1 VGDMVKKILVL
12 SLLLFTTIFGRTVY
26 EIERLDIVANIE
38 RDGSLEVEERVIYDI
53 GKINGILYN
62 IDALGYGKFTDL
74 QIFYEDDGEFKQ
86 ARNNTAPSEGNFTVS
101 VDDGLYKIKL
111 YAPSQNERKEFI
123 FRYNLTRGV
132 TVYRDI
138 AQLNRKMVG
147 KDWQNS
153 IGNISVTVNLP
164 ENVKKDDIYA
174 FGHGPLTGNI
184 EILDGKS
191 VRYTLNDYRPGEFLE
206 VNLLF
211 PKNILTSFNPLLM
224 KNKSALKE
232 ILDMEGKLAK
242 EANDARKRAIIGFY
256 LGRVV
261 LVLAVA
267 WWLFLVVFI
276 YLKNSKRYKVENEYG
291 EYFRELPDDY
301 SPSIAGTLVSR
312 NLYPSGRELFA
323 MLLDLVRKGHLKL
336 EEGEKTTTLILQ
348 ESGKPL
354 SEEEKFILNWYIR
367 ELGDGEK
374 IVLESVE
381 ASIKGRGGAK
391 EFNRNYE
398 RWRTIVYSDMLE
410 KNLKMD
416 KRDKFSTSLGIFTG
430 IAYFIGGGMLV
441 VYFQSEL
448 FILMILLGFILLP
461 YTFSRKR
468 ASLEKEKAISRW
480 EAFKKFLV
488 DYSNLEE
495 AKLASIELWEHYF
508 VYAVAL
514 GVAEKVAKG
523 YSKIMS
529 KKGEEST
536 IIGGRGYRNNSF
548 MNMYLYSHAFR
559 SMERNTS
566 FVAQRAME
574 SVARSS
580 RSSARGRGGGFSG
593 GSSGGGGGRS
603 GGGAF

>member
-1 VGDMVKKILVL
+1 MVKKILVL
-12 SLLLFTTIFGRTVY
+12 SLLLFTTIFGRTAY
-26 EIERLDIVANIE
+26 EIENLDIVANIE
-38 RDGSLEVEERVIYDI
+38 RDGSLEVEERVVYDI

-62 IDALGYGKFTDL
+62 IDALGYGKFSDL

-101 VDDGLYKIKL
+101 VDDGLYQIKL

-354 SEEEKFILNWYIR
+354 SEEEKFMLNWYIR

-374 IVLESVE
+374 IILESVE

-468 ASLEKEKAISRW
+468 ASLEKEKTISRW

-536 IIGGRGYRNNSF
+536 IIGGRGYRNNSL

>member
-1 VGDMVKKILVL
+1 MVKKILVL

-147 KDWQNS
+147 KEWQNS

-191 VRYTLNDYRPGEFLE
+191 VRYTLNDYRSGEFLE

-374 IVLESVE
+374 IILESVE

-536 IIGGRGYRNNSF
+536 IIGGRGYRNNSL

>member
-1 VGDMVKKILVL
+1 MVKKILVL

-242 EANDARKRAIIGFY
+242 EANDARKRAIIDFY

-536 IIGGRGYRNNSF
+536 IIGGRGYRNNSL

-580 RSSARGRGGGFSG
+580 RSSARGRGFSG

>member
-1 VGDMVKKILVL
+1 MVKKILVL
-12 SLLLFTTIFGRTVY
+12 SLLLFTTIFGRTAY
-26 EIERLDIVANIE
+26 EIESLDIVANIE

-242 EANDARKRAIIGFY
+242 EANDARKRAIIDFY

-536 IIGGRGYRNNSF
+536 IIGGRGYRNNSL

>member
-1 VGDMVKKILVL
+1 MVKKILVL

-62 IDALGYGKFTDL
+62 IDALGYGKFSDL

-101 VDDGLYKIKL
+101 VDDGLYQIKL

-374 IVLESVE
+374 IILESVE

-536 IIGGRGYRNNSF
+536 IIGGRGYRNNSL

>member
-1 VGDMVKKILVL
+1 MVKKILVL

-147 KDWQNS
+147 KEWQNS

-323 MLLDLVRKGHLKL
+323 MLLDLVRKGHLRL

-374 IVLESVE
+374 IILESVE

-536 IIGGRGYRNNSF
+536 IIGGRGYRNNSL

>member
-1 VGDMVKKILVL
+1 MVKKILVL
-12 SLLLFTTIFGRTVY
+12 SLLLFTTIFGRTAY
-26 EIERLDIVANIE
+26 EIESLDIVANIE

-53 GKINGILYN
+53 GEINGILYN

-123 FRYNLTRGV
+123 FRYNLTRGL

-147 KDWQNS
+147 KEWQNS

-232 ILDMEGKLAK
+232 ILDMEGNLAK

-374 IVLESVE
+374 IILESVE

-536 IIGGRGYRNNSF
+536 IIGGRGYRNNSL

>member
-1 VGDMVKKILVL
+1 MVKKILVL
-12 SLLLFTTIFGRTVY
+12 SLLLFTTIFGRTAY
-26 EIERLDIVANIE
+26 EIESLDIVANIE

-62 IDALGYGKFTDL
+62 IDALGYGKFIDL

-147 KDWQNS
+147 KEWQNS

-164 ENVKKDDIYA
+164 ESVKKDDIYA

-381 ASIKGRGGAK
+381 ALIKGRGGAK

-536 IIGGRGYRNNSF
+536 IIGRRGYRNNSL

>member
-1 VGDMVKKILVL
+1 MVKKILVL

-153 IGNISVTVNLP
+153 IRNISVTVNLP

-536 IIGGRGYRNNSF
+536 IIGGRGYRNNSL

>member
-1 VGDMVKKILVL
+1 MVKKILVL
-12 SLLLFTTIFGRTVY
+12 SLLLFTTIFGRTAY
-26 EIERLDIVANIE
+26 EIESLDIVANIE

-53 GKINGILYN
+53 GEINGILYN

-147 KDWQNS
+147 KEWQNS

-374 IVLESVE
+374 IILESVE

-536 IIGGRGYRNNSF
+536 IIGGRGYRNNSL

>member
-1 VGDMVKKILVL
+1 MVKKILVL
-12 SLLLFTTIFGRTVY
+12 SLLLFTTIFGRTAY
-26 EIERLDIVANIE
+26 EIESLDIVANIE

-53 GKINGILYN
+53 GEINGILYN

-123 FRYNLTRGV
+123 FRYNLTRGL

-147 KDWQNS
+147 KEWQNS

-232 ILDMEGKLAK
+232 ILDMEGNLAK

-430 IAYFIGGGMLV
+430 IAYFIGGGLLV

-536 IIGGRGYRNNSF
+536 IIGGRGYRNNSL

>member
-1 VGDMVKKILVL
+1 MVKKILVL
-12 SLLLFTTIFGRTVY
+12 SLLLFTTIFGRTAY
-26 EIERLDIVANIE
+26 EIESLDIVANIE

-62 IDALGYGKFTDL
+62 IDALGYGKFTNL

-374 IVLESVE
+374 IILESVE
-381 ASIKGRGGAK
+381 VSIKGRGGAK

-536 IIGGRGYRNNSF
+536 IIGGRGYRNNSL

>member
-1 VGDMVKKILVL
+1 MVKKILVL
-12 SLLLFTTIFGRTVY
+12 SLLLFTTIFGRTAY
-26 EIERLDIVANIE
+26 EIENLDIVANIE
-38 RDGSLEVEERVIYDI
+38 RDGSLEVEERVVYDI

-101 VDDGLYKIKL
+101 VDDGLYQIKL

-374 IVLESVE
+374 IILESVE

-536 IIGGRGYRNNSF
+536 IIGGRGYRNNSL
-548 MNMYLYSHAFR
+548 MNMYLYNHAFR
-559 SMERNTS
+559 SMERSTS

>member
-1 VGDMVKKILVL
+1 MVKKILVL

-138 AQLNRKMVG
+138 AQLNRKMLG

-242 EANDARKRAIIGFY
+242 EANDARKRAIIDFY

-374 IVLESVE
+374 IILESVE
-381 ASIKGRGGAK
+381 VSIKGRGGAK

-495 AKLASIELWEHYF
+495 AKLASIELWDHYF

-536 IIGGRGYRNNSF
+536 IIGGRGYRNNSL

>member
-1 VGDMVKKILVL
+1 MVKKILVL

-147 KDWQNS
+147 KEWQNS

-374 IVLESVE
+374 IILESVE

-398 RWRTIVYSDMLE
+398 RWRTIVCSDMLE

-536 IIGGRGYRNNSF
+536 IIGGRGYRNNSL
-548 MNMYLYSHAFR
+548 MNIYLYSHAFR

>member
-1 VGDMVKKILVL
+1 MVKKILVL

-147 KDWQNS
+147 KEWQNS

-312 NLYPSGRELFA
+312 NLYPNGRELFA

-374 IVLESVE
+374 IILESVE

-536 IIGGRGYRNNSF
+536 IIGGRGYRNNSL

>member
-1 VGDMVKKILVL
+1 MVKKILVL
-12 SLLLFTTIFGRTVY
+12 SLLLFTTIFGRTAY

-53 GKINGILYN
+53 GEINGILYN

-147 KDWQNS
+147 KEWQNS
-153 IGNISVTVNLP
+153 IGNISVTVYLP
-164 ENVKKDDIYA
+164 ESVKKDDIYA

-374 IVLESVE
+374 IILESVE

-536 IIGGRGYRNNSF
+536 IIGGRGYRNNSL

>member
-1 VGDMVKKILVL
+1 MIKKILVL
-12 SLLLFTTIFGRTVY
+12 SLLLFTTIFGRTAY
-26 EIERLDIVANIE
+26 EIESLDIVANIE

-86 ARNNTAPSEGNFTVS
+86 ARNNTAPSEGNFTIS

-147 KDWQNS
+147 KEWQNS

-381 ASIKGRGGAK
+381 ALIKGRGGAK

-536 IIGGRGYRNNSF
+536 IIGGRGYRNNSL

>member
-1 VGDMVKKILVL
+1 MVKKILVL

-138 AQLNRKMVG
+138 AQLNRKMLG

-374 IVLESVE
+374 IILESVE

-430 IAYFIGGGMLV
+430 IAYFIVGGMLV

-536 IIGGRGYRNNSF
+536 IIGGRGYRNNSL

>member
-1 VGDMVKKILVL
+1 MVKKILVL
-12 SLLLFTTIFGRTVY
+12 SLLLFTTIFGRTAY
-26 EIERLDIVANIE
+26 EIESLDIVANIE

-232 ILDMEGKLAK
+232 ILDMEGNLAK

-312 NLYPSGRELFA
+312 DLYPSGRELFA

-381 ASIKGRGGAK
+381 ALIKGRGGAK

-536 IIGGRGYRNNSF
+536 IIGGRGYRNNSL

>member
-1 VGDMVKKILVL
+1 MVKKILVL

-138 AQLNRKMVG
+138 AQLNRKMLG

-242 EANDARKRAIIGFY
+242 EANDARKRAIIDFY

-374 IVLESVE
+374 IILESVE
-381 ASIKGRGGAK
+381 VSIKGRGGAK

-536 IIGGRGYRNNSF
+536 IIGGRGYRNNSL

>member
-1 VGDMVKKILVL
+1 MVKKILVL
-12 SLLLFTTIFGRTVY
+12 SLLLFTTIFGRTAY

-38 RDGSLEVEERVIYDI
+38 RDGSLEVEERVVYDI

-62 IDALGYGKFTDL
+62 IDALGYGKFSDL

-101 VDDGLYKIKL
+101 VDDGLYQIKL

-536 IIGGRGYRNNSF
+536 IIGGRGYRNNSL

>member
-1 VGDMVKKILVL
+1 MVKKILVL

-381 ASIKGRGGAK
+381 ALIKGRGGAK

-430 IAYFIGGGMLV
+430 IAYFIGGGMLG

-480 EAFKKFLV
+480 EAFKKFLI

-536 IIGGRGYRNNSF
+536 IIVGRGYRNNSL

>member
-1 VGDMVKKILVL
+1 MVKKILVL

-242 EANDARKRAIIGFY
+242 EANDARKRAIISFY

-536 IIGGRGYRNNSF
+536 IIGGRGYRNNSL

>member
-1 VGDMVKKILVL
+1 MVKKILVL
-12 SLLLFTTIFGRTVY
+12 SLLLFTTIFGRTAY

-374 IVLESVE
+374 IILESVE
-381 ASIKGRGGAK
+381 VSIKGRGGAK

-536 IIGGRGYRNNSF
+536 IIGGRGYRNNSL

>member
-1 VGDMVKKILVL
+1 MVKKILVL

-53 GKINGILYN
+53 GEINGILYN

-147 KDWQNS
+147 KEWQNS
-153 IGNISVTVNLP
+153 IGNISVTVYLP
-164 ENVKKDDIYA
+164 ESVKKDDIYA

-191 VRYTLNDYRPGEFLE
+191 VRYTLNNYRPGEFLE

-301 SPSIAGTLVSR
+301 SPSIVGTLVSR

-374 IVLESVE
+374 IILESVE

-536 IIGGRGYRNNSF
+536 IIGGRGYRNNSL

-593 GSSGGGGGRS
+593 GSSGSGGGRS

>member
-1 VGDMVKKILVL
+1 MVKKILVL

-147 KDWQNS
+147 KEWQNS

-536 IIGGRGYRNNSF
+536 IIGGRGYRNNSL

>member
-1 VGDMVKKILVL
+1 MIKKILVL
-12 SLLLFTTIFGRTVY
+12 SLLLFTTIFGRTAY
-26 EIERLDIVANIE
+26 EIESLDIVANIE
-38 RDGSLEVEERVIYDI
+38 RDGRLEVEERVIYDI

-62 IDALGYGKFTDL
+62 IDALGYGKFSDL

-147 KDWQNS
+147 KEWQNS

-536 IIGGRGYRNNSF
+536 IIGGRGYRNNSL

>member
-1 VGDMVKKILVL
+1 MVKKILVL
-12 SLLLFTTIFGRTVY
+12 SLLLFTTIFGRTAY
-26 EIERLDIVANIE
+26 EIESLDIVANIE

-53 GKINGILYN
+53 GEINGILYN

-147 KDWQNS
+147 KEWQNS
-153 IGNISVTVNLP
+153 IGNISVTVYLP
-164 ENVKKDDIYA
+164 ESVKKDDIYA

-191 VRYTLNDYRPGEFLE
+191 VRYTLNNYRPGEFLE
-206 VNLLF
+206 INLLF

-374 IVLESVE
+374 IILESVE

-514 GVAEKVAKG
+514 GVAEKLAKG

-536 IIGGRGYRNNSF
+536 IIGGRGYRNNSL

>member
-1 VGDMVKKILVL
+1 MVKKILVL

-242 EANDARKRAIIGFY
+242 EDNDARKRAIIGFY

>member
-1 VGDMVKKILVL
+1 MVKKILVL
-12 SLLLFTTIFGRTVY
+12 SLLLFTTIFGRTAY

-53 GKINGILYN
+53 GEINGILYN

-123 FRYNLTRGV
+123 FRYNLKRGV

-147 KDWQNS
+147 KEWQNS
-153 IGNISVTVNLP
+153 IGNISVTVYLP
-164 ENVKKDDIYA
+164 ESVKKDDIYA

-191 VRYTLNDYRPGEFLE
+191 VRYTLNNYRPGEFLE

-374 IVLESVE
+374 IILESVE

-536 IIGGRGYRNNSF
+536 IIGGRGYRNNSL

>member
-1 VGDMVKKILVL
+1 MVKKILVL

-323 MLLDLVRKGHLKL
+323 MLLDLVRKGYLKL

-536 IIGGRGYRNNSF
+536 IIGGRGYRNNSL

>member
-1 VGDMVKKILVL
+1 MVKKILVL

-138 AQLNRKMVG
+138 AQLNRKMLG

-242 EANDARKRAIIGFY
+242 EANNARKRAIIGFY

-374 IVLESVE
+374 IILESVE

-536 IIGGRGYRNNSF
+536 IIGGRGYRNNSL

>member
-1 VGDMVKKILVL
+1 MVKKILVL
-12 SLLLFTTIFGRTVY
+12 SLLLFTTIFGRTAY
-26 EIERLDIVANIE
+26 EIESLDIVANIE

-147 KDWQNS
+147 KEWQNS

-536 IIGGRGYRNNSF
+536 IIGGRGYRNNSL

>member
-1 VGDMVKKILVL
+1 MVKKILVL

-147 KDWQNS
+147 KEWQNS
-153 IGNISVTVNLP
+153 IRNISVTVNLP

-536 IIGGRGYRNNSF
+536 IIGGRGYRNNSL

>member
-1 VGDMVKKILVL
+1 MIKKILVL
-12 SLLLFTTIFGRTVY
+12 SLLLFTTIFGRTAY
-26 EIERLDIVANIE
+26 EIESLDIVANIE
-38 RDGSLEVEERVIYDI
+38 RDGSLEVEERVVYDI

-74 QIFYEDDGEFKQ
+74 QIFYEADGEFKQ

-147 KDWQNS
+147 KEWQNS
-153 IGNISVTVNLP
+153 IGNISVTVYLP
-164 ENVKKDDIYA
+164 ESVKKDDIYA

-191 VRYTLNDYRPGEFLE
+191 VRYTLNNYRPGEFLE

-242 EANDARKRAIIGFY
+242 EANDVRKRAIIGFY

-536 IIGGRGYRNNSF
+536 IIGGRGYRNNSL

>member
-1 VGDMVKKILVL
+1 MVKKILVL

-514 GVAEKVAKG
+514 GVAEKIAKG

-536 IIGGRGYRNNSF
+536 IIGGRGYRNNSL

>member
-1 VGDMVKKILVL
+1 MVKKILVL
-12 SLLLFTTIFGRTVY
+12 SLLLFTTIFGRTAY
-26 EIERLDIVANIE
+26 EIESLDIVANIE

-536 IIGGRGYRNNSF
+536 IIGGRGYRNNSL

-603 GGGAF
+603 GGGVF

>member
-1 VGDMVKKILVL
+1 MVKKILVL

-147 KDWQNS
+147 KEWQNS

-374 IVLESVE
+374 IILESVE

-536 IIGGRGYRNNSF
+536 IIGGRGYRNNSL
-548 MNMYLYSHAFR
+548 MNMYLYSYAFR